1 MTLPA
6 SVTTQIY
13 ARLYELNMRLES
25 YAHVEVVM
33 KDNRLLVKHKI
44 TSRQETITCAPRPS
58 DGDRLWFWTSERKP
72 ITEAEPD
79 RVVDAAMAIAGA
91 LMKQ

>member
-6 SVTTQIY
+6 RVTTEIY
-13 ARLYELNMRLES
+13 TRLYELNLRLES
-25 YAHVEVVM
+25 HAHVEVAL

-44 TSRQETITCAPRPS
+44 TRRQETITCAPRPS

-72 ITEAEPD
+72 ITEAETD
-79 RVVDAAMAIAGA
+79 RVPDAAMAITGT
-91 LMKQ
+91 LMKA